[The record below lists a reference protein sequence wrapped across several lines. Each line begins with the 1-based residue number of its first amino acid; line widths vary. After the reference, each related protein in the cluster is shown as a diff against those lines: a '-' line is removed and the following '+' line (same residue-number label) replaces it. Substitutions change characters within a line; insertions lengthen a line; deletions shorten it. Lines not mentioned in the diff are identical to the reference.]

1 MHDTVSW
8 FGLKASFFEYRLS
21 KIILI
26 SYLLEKKYFEI
37 NGKVFLIKMQIF
49 KLFEDF
55 KDYFS
60 QMDCFYSPIEKKTK
74 INIIF
79 GICIAHIY
87 RRADFW

>member
-1 MHDTVSW
+1 
-8 FGLKASFFEYRLS
+8 
-21 KIILI
+21 
-26 SYLLEKKYFEI
+26 
-37 NGKVFLIKMQIF
+37 MQIF

-60 QMDCFYSPIEKKTK
+60 QMDCFYSPIEKKPK
-74 INIIF
+74 INMIF